1 MPEREVKRF
10 GEKLRTLRT
19 QRGLTVRALATALG
33 VAHTTISEIENGKNK
48 PGIDFTYTV
57 ATYFEVSADDLLDDE
72 REV

>member
-19 QRGLTVRALATALG
+19 RRSLTVRSLAVALG

-57 ATYFEVSADDLLDDE
+57 ATYFKVSADALLDDE
-72 REV
+72 WEV

>member
-1 MPEREVKRF
+1 MPEQKVKRF

-19 QRGLTVRALATALG
+19 RRGLTVRALAAALG

-57 ATYFEVSADDLLDDE
+57 ATYFGVTTDDLLDDE